1 MSAPRARQG
10 FVISDYIRVERLP
23 GFSCIMCGEC
33 CRDRVIP
40 LYEEDL
46 KRLSDL
52 KDFYEPTTELERYF
66 TGALYK
72 MKLRE
77 DGSCFFLDPDN
88 KCRIYDRRPN
98 TCRRYPFI
106 VSDEFL
112 LVSISCPGLVWDE
125 ESDPEQYKAP
135 SKEIS
140 KAIGKVLGILEG
152 EDPHD

>member
-1 MSAPRARQG
+1 MSAPRTGQE
-10 FVISDYIRVERLP
+10 FVISDYIRIEKLP
-23 GFSCIMCGEC
+23 GFSCTMCGEC
-33 CRDRVIP
+33 CRNRVIP

-46 KRLSDL
+46 ERLSDL

-66 TGALYK
+66 TDASYK
-72 MKLRE
+72 IKLRE
-77 DGSCFFLDPDN
+77 DGSCFFLDSTG

-112 LVSISCPGLVWDE
+112 LVSISCPGLIWDK
-125 ESDPEQYKAP
+125 ESDPKQYKAP

-140 KAIGKVLGILEG
+140 RAIRKILGIIENG
-152 EDPHD
+152 DSHA